1 MMGFKLSAGLGL
13 ALLLLAGSF
22 KMYYDKTQAEI
33 ESFHLQLERSIQ
45 NQKMLEGTIEQQND
59 NLKETIQNHDLLLS
73 QVERLQKENM
83 MAQNEV
89 TDIRKKF
96 SRHSMDVL
104 SIRKPK
110 LIENIIYRGTKSV
123 LNDLKVIG
131 LFFTT
136 RLGFKYSI
144 KLSSIISLTSDT
156 ESEESFLIIT

>member
-1 MMGFKLSAGLGL
+1 MGFKLSAGLGL
-13 ALLLLAGSF
+13 ALLLLAGSC

-45 NQKMLEGTIEQQND
+45 NQKMLEGTIEQQNE
-59 NLKETIQNHDLLLS
+59 NLKQTVENHELMIS

-110 LIENIIYRGTKSV
+110 LIENIINRGTKSV
-123 LNDLKVIG
+123 LDDLKTITDPYQFDEVK
-131 LFFTT
+131 LTT
-136 RLGFKYSI
+136 
-144 KLSSIISLTSDT
+144 DT
-156 ESEESFLIIT
+156 AVN

>member
-1 MMGFKLSAGLGL
+1 MGFKLSAGLGL

-45 NQKMLEGTIEQQND
+45 NQKMLEGTIEQQNE
-59 NLKETIQNHDLLLS
+59 NLKETIQNHELMIS

-83 MAQNEV
+83 VAQNEV

-110 LIENIIYRGTKSV
+110 LIENIINRGTKSV
-123 LNDLKVIG
+123 LDDLKTITDPYQFDEVK
-131 LFFTT
+131 LTT
-136 RLGFKYSI
+136 
-144 KLSSIISLTSDT
+144 DT
-156 ESEESFLIIT
+156 AVN

>member
-33 ESFHLQLERSIQ
+33 KSFHLQLEKSIQ
-45 NQKMLEGTIEQQND
+45 NQKTLESTIEKQNE
-59 NLKETIQNHDLLLS
+59 NLKETIKNQDLMIA

-110 LIENIIYRGTKSV
+110 LIENIINRGTKSV
-123 LNDLKVIG
+123 LNDLKTITDETQ
-131 LFFTT
+131 FDEN
-136 RLGFKYSI
+136 I
-144 KLSSIISLTSDT
+144 NISVPAAD
-156 ESEESFLIIT
+156 